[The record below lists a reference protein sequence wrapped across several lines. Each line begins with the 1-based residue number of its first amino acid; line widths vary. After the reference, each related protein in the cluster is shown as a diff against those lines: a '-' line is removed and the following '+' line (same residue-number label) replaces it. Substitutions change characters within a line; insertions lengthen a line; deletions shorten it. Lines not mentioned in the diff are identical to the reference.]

1 MADWLWSV
9 QARLRFGTGRLI
21 CQRES
26 GDLSPQSKRREEGR
40 PPLLSERA
48 FTLIELLVVTAII
61 GILAALLL
69 PSLSNAKK
77 AAVRTQCLSNLRQL
91 SLAAKM
97 YADDSKGRL
106 VSSWPLSRG
115 TNQPVNPYS
124 WCPGWAST
132 QPHDPVYGLAP
143 TYSATNVYALQQGKL
158 WQYVNSAGVY
168 RCPADRRSI
177 GGLPVVRSYSMNAW
191 MSGKSYGDPTGKSDF
206 TTPNK
211 DSTLT
216 YVLFRTESQISE
228 PAKLWYLIDEDESS
242 INDSMFM
249 VDMSEQ
255 QNYIYDL
262 PSNRHGTRYEIT
274 FTDGHI
280 EADKMVAPRTDWHS
294 GNDPDWKRLKEMTT
308 VPRK

>member
-1 MADWLWSV
+1 MRSQIEIGGYIKTQKA
-9 QARLRFGTGRLI
+9 F
-21 CQRES
+21 
-26 GDLSPQSKRREEGR
+26 P
-40 PPLLSERA
+40 A
-48 FTLIELLVVTAII
+48 FTLVELLVTIAII

-69 PSLSNAKK
+69 PTLTNGKK
-77 AAVRTQCLSNLRQL
+77 LALRTSCLSNLRQL

-106 VSSWPLSRG
+106 VSSWPLGSG
-115 TNQPVNPYS
+115 TNQTVNPYS

-132 QPHDPVYGLAP
+132 QPQDLVYGPAP
-143 TYSATNVYALQQGKL
+143 QFSATNVYALQQGKL

-168 RCPADRRSI
+168 RCPADRRAI
-177 GGLPVVRSYSMNAW
+177 NGLPVVRSYSMSAW
-191 MSGKSYGDPTGKSDF
+191 MNGKSYGDPTGRSDF
-206 TTPNK
+206 RTPDK

-216 YVLFRTESQISE
+216 YVLFRTENQIPQ

-249 VDMSEQ
+249 VDMSAQ

-274 FTDGHI
+274 FADGHI
-280 EADKMVAPRTDWHS
+280 EADRMSAPRTDWHS
-294 GNDPDWKRLKEMTT
+294 GNDPDWQHLKEMTT
-308 VPRK
+308 VLRQ